1 MDRRLTVDN
10 KIHCFPDSLRKI
22 ISIPG
27 IMVTSLSI
35 MATSASIGF
44 LTAVLEPH
52 LRQFGLSPVVLGLVF
67 VINGGLY
74 AITAPIWGW
83 SVDKFLN
90 PKVASLSGNVLIIF
104 AFCLIG
110 PVSFIPLNP

>member
-1 MDRRLTVDN
+1 M
-10 KIHCFPDSLRKI
+10 
-22 ISIPG
+22 
-27 IMVTSLSI
+27 TSLSI

-52 LRQFGLSPVVLGLVF
+52 LRQFDLGPVVLGLVF

-83 SVDKFLN
+83 SVDKYLN
-90 PKVASLSGNVLIIF
+90 PKVASLTGNLLIVA

-110 PVSFIPLNP
+110 PASFVPMEP

>member
-1 MDRRLTVDN
+1 
-10 KIHCFPDSLRKI
+10 
-22 ISIPG
+22 
-27 IMVTSLSI
+27 MVTSLSI
-35 MATSASIGF
+35 ISTSASIGF

-52 LRQFGLSPVVLGLVF
+52 LRQFGLSPILLGLVF

-83 SVDKFLN
+83 SVDHQFLK
-90 PKVASLSGNVLIIF
+90 PKVASLTGNVLIVI

-110 PVSFIPLNP
+110 PVSFIPLEP